1 MRPKSASFT
10 IALIIVLASV
20 GYPRALE
27 RHQERDAPDFR
38 VQVWGDVITDFSMR
52 VWSYFAL
59 RSELEKDLPAL
70 AVTDNPDEIRR
81 TVRALAGRIRVAR
94 AGAKEGDIF
103 TATISTEFRKAL
115 LPAMNASTLSA
126 IMDDSPAELSARI
139 NGTYPEGKPVS
150 TVPPNILAILPS
162 LPDDIEYRFLG
173 RHLILVDTRAGVII
187 DRIRHV
193 IRCADSKTPDR

>member
-20 GYPRALE
+20 RYPRALE

-38 VQVWGDVITDFSMR
+38 VQVWGDVITDFSRR
-52 VWSYFAL
+52 VWSYFDL
-59 RSELEKDLPAL
+59 RSELQKDLPAL
-70 AVTDNPDEIRR
+70 AVTGDPDEIRR

-126 IMDDSPAELSARI
+126 IMDDGPGELSARI

-187 DRIRHV
+187 DRIPFV
-193 IRCADSKTPDR
+193 VQCAHSKTPDR